1 MFLLYFTVLY
11 VFFAT
16 GGGLRWLV
24 EPDRT
29 GWFFAVVTVVSLM
42 IKNGGYLTIITAYR
56 QMVVVRQ
63 ACNVAS
69 VNLLQATFNKKSF
82 TK

>member
-1 MFLLYFTVLY
+1 MAGRTRSNWMVLCC
-11 VFFAT
+11 
-16 GGGLRWLV
+16 GDCGLT
-24 EPDRT
+24 DDK
-29 GWFFAVVTVVSLM
+29 
-42 IKNGGYLTIITAYR
+42 KNGGYLTIITANR

-69 VNLLQATFNKKSF
+69 VNSLQATFNKKSF